1 MQEEL
6 FIIGFG
12 YLSSFVGL
20 SLHHVSLQS
29 VNRAKFYHNALSTMT
44 KALINILVLASVMKP
59 QSFKKVEI
67 SSRTLQ
73 WDTENSTMAAFYIC
87 VVFPTEKNLLAHMFL
102 WKPIFLCVLS

>member
-44 KALINILVLASVMKP
+44 KALTNVLVF
-59 QSFKKVEI
+59 SFSYETSK
-67 SSRTLQ
+67 
-73 WDTENSTMAAFYIC
+73 
-87 VVFPTEKNLLAHMFL
+87 FL
-102 WKPIFLCVLS
+102 ESGN